1 MALKP
6 KSNDR
11 SRRTSNSWPLGIPP
25 ISNVKKSWKK
35 RNVKNFIIPIMT
47 LCLLLLYLFSGNFKT
62 RIVAKPTYPSI
73 HGIYLNEIPASSN
86 LIFPQIEHADLLKEI
101 GIRGL
106 YTLRL
111 EANGD
116 KRYVLKPEEKPLSD
130 EEKKKIT
137 SQTLLVKKSFLD
149 HGKLVYRKGNG
160 PDTVVVTLVDFE
172 NYELETLVGIVQ
184 NRVDYAQKHNYG
196 VYIRWIQ
203 EFIPL
208 LENQNLNES
217 GSFVRG
223 LIMRAAMHAFPNA
236 KRFIF
241 IDDKSLITD
250 FKLSVEA
257 NILNSNILDVATLRD
272 TPLFPS
278 SAIRTY
284 SNIDFSKVSIILP
297 HDRNNVISTSTFI
310 ISNDIYSKAF
320 IEYIN
325 DPLIKNFEW
334 DNLSHCIG
342 HILQM
347 HPQLLGKTAMVRSK
361 LISSEYDPLF
371 LKGDRPDSIHYT
383 EGDFIANFP
392 FCKASN
398 TCDKDI
404 TSLYNS
410 LKENKN

>member
-1 MALKP
+1 MTLKP

-11 SRRTSNSWPLGIPP
+11 SRRPSNSWPLGLPP
-25 ISNVKKSWKK
+25 LTNVKKSWRK
-35 RNVKNFIIPIMT
+35 RNAKNLIIPFVT
-47 LCLLLLYLFSGNFKT
+47 LCLLLLYLFSGNFKKRNVT
-62 RIVAKPTYPSI
+62 KKPYPAV
-73 HGIYLNEIPASSN
+73 HGVYHNEIPASSN
-86 LIFPQIEHADLLKEI
+86 LIFPQIEHSALLKDI
-101 GIRGL
+101 GVRGL
-106 YTLRL
+106 YILRL
-111 EANGD
+111 ESDGD

-149 HGKLVYRKGNG
+149 HGKLVYRKSNS
-160 PDTVVVTLVDFE
+160 PETVVVTLIDFE
-172 NYELETLVGIVQ
+172 NYELDTLVSIVQ

-217 GSFVRG
+217 GSFAKS

-241 IDDKSLITD
+241 IDDTSLITD
-250 FKLSVEA
+250 FKLSVEN
-257 NILNSNILDVATLRD
+257 NIMNSNILDMASLKD
-272 TPLFPS
+272 TPVSPN

-284 SNIDFSKVSIILP
+284 NNLDFSKVSIVFP
-297 HDRNNVISTSTFI
+297 HNQNDDISTSTFI
-310 ISNDIYSKAF
+310 ISNDIYSRAF

-334 DNLSHCIG
+334 ENLAHCIG
-342 HILQM
+342 HILQW
-347 HPQLLGKTAMVRSK
+347 HPEILAKTAMVHSK
-361 LISSEYDPLF
+361 FISSSYDPNF
-371 LKGDRPDSIHYT
+371 LKTEKPDTVHYT
-383 EGDFIANFP
+383 EGDFIATFP
-392 FCKASN
+392 YCKDINSCN
-398 TCDKDI
+398 KDI

-410 LKENKN
+410 LKENKK